1 MELIDSLAQ
10 SIATMEGFFKPNTIA
25 QRNNNPG
32 NLRSW
37 GANPVKNGYAVF
49 SSAEEG
55 WAALRKQI
63 QLNVNR
69 GLTLE
74 EFFGGKPGVY
84 PGYAPS
90 ADSNDPANYAR
101 FVAGRAGIAVNQP
114 ITSFLSEKTGPWPAT
129 SSSGP
134 SWDPLPEEGG
144 WASNEMLIYAS
155 VAMVAIA
162 AVWVMVD

>member
-1 MELIDSLAQ
+1 MELIDNLAQ

-32 NLRSW
+32 NLRTW

-49 SSAEEG
+49 NSPEEG
-55 WAALRKQI
+55 WAALRKQV

-84 PGYAPS
+84 SGYAPS

-101 FVAGRAGIAVNQP
+101 FVSGRAGIAADRP
-114 ITSFLSEKTGPWPAT
+114 ITSFLSEQTGPWPAAP
-129 SSSGP
+129 SGP
-134 SWDPLPEEGG
+134 TWDALPEEGG
-144 WASNEMLIYAS
+144 HEILIYAG
-155 VAMVAIA
+155 VAMLAIA
-162 AVWVMVD
+162 VAWMLVD

>member
-1 MELIDSLAQ
+1 MELINSLAQ
-10 SIATMEGFFKPNTIA
+10 SIATMEGFFKPNMIA
-25 QRNNNPG
+25 QRNNNPR
-32 NLRSW
+32 NLRRW

-49 SSAEEG
+49 NAPEEG

-74 EFFGGKPGVY
+74 EFFCGKPGVY

-114 ITSFLSEKTGPWPAT
+114 ITSFQPERTGLWPEPPT
-129 SSSGP
+129 RP
-134 SWDPLPEEGG
+134 SWAPLPEEGG
-144 WASNEMLIYAS
+144 GASNEMPIYAS

>member
-32 NLRSW
+32 NLRRW
-37 GANPVKNGYAVF
+37 GANPVQNGYAVF
-49 SSAEEG
+49 NTPEEG

-74 EFFGGKPGVY
+74 EFFGGKTGVY

-114 ITSFLSEKTGPWPAT
+114 ITSFLSEKTGLWPAPP
-129 SSSGP
+129 SGP
-134 SWDPLPEEGG
+134 SWSPLPEEGG

-155 VAMVAIA
+155 VAMVGIA
-162 AVWVMVD
+162 SAVAMMD

>member
-1 MELIDSLAQ
+1 M
-10 SIATMEGFFKPNTIA
+10 
-25 QRNNNPG
+25 
-32 NLRSW
+32 
-37 GANPVKNGYAVF
+37 KNGYAVF
-49 SSAEEG
+49 NSPEEG

-84 PGYAPS
+84 PGYTPS

-114 ITSFLSEKTGPWPAT
+114 ITSFQPERTGLWPESPT
-129 SSSGP
+129 GP
-134 SWDPLPEEGG
+134 SWAPLPEEGG
-144 WASNEMLIYAS
+144 WASDEMLIYAS
-155 VAMVAIA
+155 VALVAIA